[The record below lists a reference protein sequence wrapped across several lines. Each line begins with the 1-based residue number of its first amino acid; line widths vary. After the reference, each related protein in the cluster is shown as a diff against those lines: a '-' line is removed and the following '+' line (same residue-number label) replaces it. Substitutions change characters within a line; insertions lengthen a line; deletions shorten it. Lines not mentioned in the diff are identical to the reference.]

1 MSDSLVFV
9 CWFAAFGLI
18 VLRYLWGRPTAGLL
32 LCYWAQLALNHL
44 FGHMCYT
51 LSDSADAYLA
61 RSRIGFEVTGYA
73 AVGLIVGVLAHDL
86 LTWLQSPTG
95 LRTHAASPLTAGQLA
110 RLNRLGG
117 FALGFGVFCY
127 ALGLTGV
134 YRLLPS
140 STAVFSASSQ
150 LFFAGLCM
158 KWWALRKLGRWRQAW
173 LWAGTSLLYPFITTL
188 VGGFIGFG
196 VTGLIILG
204 SFVAPA
210 IRGRWVW
217 ITLSPVIVYL
227 GLSVWVTYAAT
238 RTELREQIKVG
249 VALSARLNVLYDGM
263 VNRWTWIDLNDP
275 PQLLA
280 LERLNQNILIG
291 DSVRYLESGQGLPG
305 YGETFEDAVIA
316 LVPRI
321 LWPDKPAFGGSGDL
335 VARYTGVVFAEGTS
349 VGIGQ
354 VMELYVNFGRPA
366 VFAGFV
372 LLGLLVTQLDRQA
385 TRGLT
390 TGSGQRF
397 LLTFCLGHAA
407 TAGLGS
413 FSETLPALIGVVVL
427 VAVTVQ
433 LFTAADRSGLLAGW
447 ARSDGPSPRF
457 APPRSR
463 SG

>member
-9 CWFAAFGLI
+9 CWFVALGLI

-44 FGHMCYT
+44 FGHLCYT
-51 LSDSADAYLA
+51 LSDAADAYIA
-61 RSRIGFEVTGYA
+61 RSRVGFEVTGYA
-73 AVGLIVGVLAHDL
+73 VVGLIAGVLAHDL
-86 LTWLQSPTG
+86 VTWLQSPTG
-95 LRTHAASPLTAGQLA
+95 LRTRAGPPLTPVQLA

-117 FALGFGVFCY
+117 FTLGFGVFCY

-158 KWWALRKLGRWRQAW
+158 KWWALREIGRWREAW
-173 LWAGTSLLYPFITTL
+173 LWAGTSLLYPFVTTL

-196 VTGLIILG
+196 VTGLMILG
-204 SFVAPA
+204 CFVAPA
-210 IRGRWVW
+210 VRGRWAW

-249 VALSARLNVLYDGM
+249 VAFSARFNVLYDGM

-275 PQLLA
+275 PQLLN

-291 DSVRYLESGQGLPG
+291 DSVRFLETGQGLPG

-321 LWPDKPAFGGSGDL
+321 LWPDKPAFGGGGNL
-335 VARYTGVVFAEGTS
+335 VSRYTGVQFAEGTA

-366 VFAGFV
+366 VLAGFFLMGV
-372 LLGLLVTQLDRQA
+372 LVTHLDGRAMVGLRLGLGA
-385 TRGLT
+385 K
-390 TGSGQRF
+390 F
-397 LLTFCLGHAA
+397 LFAFCLGH
-407 TAGLGS
+407 TALNVIGC
-413 FSETLPALIGVVVL
+413 FSETLPALIGVGVL
-427 VAVTVQ
+427 VAITLQ
-433 LFTAADRSGLLAGW
+433 LFKVGGQLQISREY
-447 ARSDGPSPRF
+447 GPR
-457 APPRSR
+457 
-463 SG
+463 